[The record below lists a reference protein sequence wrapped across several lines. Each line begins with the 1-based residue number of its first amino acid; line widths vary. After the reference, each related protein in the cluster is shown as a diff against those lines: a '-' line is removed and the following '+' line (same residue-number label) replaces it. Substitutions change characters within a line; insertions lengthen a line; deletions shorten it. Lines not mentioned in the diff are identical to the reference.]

1 MTVHHRYK
9 CEDGAPVSPSLKAP
23 GNPWIH
29 IMVGES
35 LSFPW
40 RKAWHSPSWL
50 KWRDRGKPMWFWPQ
64 FMGWDSGAQAQDAP
78 SLQLMLSAA
87 CPHLRSRIF
96 PLNKTLL
103 LFLSPS
109 PLPSLNLKE
118 SHLICRELFLNK
130 NPHQAWPW
138 PLQMEIWCSENWEL
152 RVNWHLC
159 FCCWNRAGRF
169 TFLLWASDN
178 GEEN

>member
-1 MTVHHRYK
+1 MELLSLLHWWLQGIPEST
-9 CEDGAPVSPSLKAP
+9 AWWVSPCPSHGERNGTALAGWNEGTQGSLC
-23 GNPWIH
+23 
-29 IMVGES
+29 
-35 LSFPW
+35 
-40 RKAWHSPSWL
+40 
-50 KWRDRGKPMWFWPQ
+50 
-64 FMGWDSGAQAQDAP
+64 DSGHNLWHETGTGGSQSATGIK
-78 SLQLMLSAA
+78 SAA

-96 PLNKTLL
+96 PLNKTLQ
-103 LFLSPS
+103 LFLSLS
-109 PLPSLNLKE
+109 PLLSLNLKE

-169 TFLLWASDN
+169 TFLLWGSDN